1 MAKLLA
7 EGVDQDLAKILDRK
21 DQEISDVAASAQT
34 LAERGLDDIAKIQSE
49 VESMKNYEA

>member
-1 MAKLLA
+1 MVVMGQA
-7 EGVDQDLAKILDRK
+7 VDRK

-34 LAERGLDDIAKIQSE
+34 LAERGLDDITKIQSE